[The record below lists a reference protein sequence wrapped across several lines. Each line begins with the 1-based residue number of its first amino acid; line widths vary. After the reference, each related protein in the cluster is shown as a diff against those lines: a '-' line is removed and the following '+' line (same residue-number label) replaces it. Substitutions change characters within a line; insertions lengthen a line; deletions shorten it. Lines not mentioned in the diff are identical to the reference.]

1 MKRTNNMADL
11 FLLVQVIEA
20 GSFSVAADQLKT
32 TRSLL
37 SRRIIALERRL
48 GVQLLH
54 RNARRFSVT
63 STGEA
68 VYRHA
73 SAMCESARA
82 AEQTATRADVE
93 NRFVRVHA
101 HSLLMPLMSTILP
114 KFSAVHPRVRVW
126 LTTGTGEV
134 EPLIRQQADVILG
147 VHDSLPDSTDVVAR
161 SLAHIP
167 VVTVAVP
174 ELLGRLGTPPNA
186 ERIADSDV
194 LAYAGPS
201 APASLLFRPG
211 RQSEAR
217 LVTSDTDLLLASVRA
232 GLGFA
237 RLPACLCED
246 DIRSG
251 RLARVHEAVEPDP
264 IPVHA
269 LTMSARAVSDATLAF
284 VRFAQEQL
292 SQPTAGVIQV
302 FSKSGG
308 GQHGNV

>member
-1 MKRTNNMADL
+1 MKQTNNMADL

-48 GVQLLH
+48 GAQLLH

-73 SAMCESARA
+73 SAMCESATA
-82 AEQTATRADVE
+82 AEHAATHADVE
-93 NRFVRVHA
+93 NKFVRVHA

-167 VVTVAVP
+167 VMTVAVP

-186 ERIADSDV
+186 ERIADADV
-194 LAYAGPS
+194 LAYAGPR

-251 RLARVHEAVEPDP
+251 RLARVHESAEPDP
-264 IPVHA
+264 ISVHA
-269 LTMSARAVSDATLAF
+269 LTMSARAVSDSTLAF

-292 SQPTAGVIQV
+292 SG
-302 FSKSGG
+302 FGG
-308 GQHGNV
+308 EESIVSVGSVPNAAT

>member
-1 MKRTNNMADL
+1 MKQTNNMEDL

-20 GSFSVAADQLKT
+20 GSFSVAADQLRT

-37 SRRIIALERRL
+37 SRRVIALERRL

-73 SAMCESARA
+73 SAMCESAAA
-82 AEQTATRADVE
+82 AEYAATRADVE
-93 NRFVRVHA
+93 SRFVRVHV

-114 KFSAVHPRVRVW
+114 RFAAVHPRVRVW
-126 LTTGTGEV
+126 LTTGTGDV
-134 EPLIRQQADVILG
+134 EPLLRQQADVVLA
-147 VHDSLPDSTDVVAR
+147 VNDSLPDSTDVVAR
-161 SLAHIP
+161 SLARMP
-167 VVTVAVP
+167 VMTVAAP
-174 ELLGRLGTPPNA
+174 ELLGRLGTPAHA
-186 ERIADSDV
+186 ERIADGDV
-194 LAYAGPS
+194 LAYAGPG
-201 APASLLFRPG
+201 APVSLLFRPD

-237 RLPACLCED
+237 RLPAFLCED

-251 RLARVHEAVEPDP
+251 RLSRVHESAEPDP

-269 LTMSARAVSDATLAF
+269 LTMSARAVSDSALAF
-284 VRFAQEQL
+284 VRFAQEEL
-292 SQPTAGVIQV
+292 SQRTGRESVALAG
-302 FSKSGG
+302 
-308 GQHGNV
+308 

>member
-1 MKRTNNMADL
+1 MADL

-20 GSFSVAADQLKT
+20 GSFSVAADQLRT

-73 SAMCESARA
+73 SVMCESAAA
-82 AEQTATRADVE
+82 AEHAATRADVA

-134 EPLIRQQADVILG
+134 EPLIRQQADIILG

-167 VVTVAVP
+167 VMTVAVP

-186 ERIADSDV
+186 ERIADADV

-251 RLARVHEAVEPDP
+251 RLARVHESAEPDP

-292 SQPTAGVIQV
+292 SQGTERQSERGPHHYG
-302 FSKSGG
+302 SLS
-308 GQHGNV
+308 